1 METHNLPFDKSW
13 DGCVNIYRESRGA
26 MESGRPLFKFSL
38 N

>member
-13 DGCVNIYRESRGA
+13 DGCVKIYRESRRA
-26 MESGRPLFKFSL
+26 MENGGFLFKFSL